1 MKKYYEQKQILIL
14 ILINQ
19 LCMIIFLCYE
29 FSIDNIIGT
38 AKLLPLLL
46 ITVMSIYGSYISFIN
61 LKNNTLLSQFSSLL
75 LFTSWQFLLT
85 LNDEQIF
92 RAFSTLLSVFILY
105 KIVQFILLFFFQD
118 SIYSYKKEKDWILR
132 VICLLT
138 LGAYLINDR
147 IFSVLFSFQWLI
159 SVSWIIFLFLKHNK
173 RIKFVFKS
181 EKKHLLTSTSIL
193 IFPFIVYVT
202 LFGKSPEYVNN
213 LGWYTIILFPL
224 FSIHAIAFKNHISMK
239 QYFHFKK
246 SAITFMFVC
255 IFIFMSSLGVLFQ
268 FNMITYFIFIHTII
282 WFVQLYF
289 TLLFQNTKN
298 TISNLNTKKLKNLP
312 DSSYVHSLVQI
323 VKEEQLKSGFSNYL
337 HDEILQDILAVKN
350 MMNKSNKKQIHD
362 MIVATLDN
370 LSHTIRIEMQEY
382 HPTLLKTLTLKENY
396 RNLLKMIQKK
406 YETKHV
412 NISFTCNDD
421 LFLVEPYHLV
431 VYRILKELV
440 TNAFKHSNCSRLH
453 LHVVQE
459 DGEIKLVVKDNGK
472 GLTTTEIDILNGH
485 KGLNSIKEQL
495 FLLNGKMTISNSN
508 PSGLCI
514 TIIIPMKGDDS
525 YKHFINR

>member
-1 MKKYYEQKQILIL
+1 MKKYYEQKQIL

-29 FSIDNIIGT
+29 FSTNNIIGT

-46 ITVMSIYGSYISFIN
+46 ITIMAIYGSYISFIN

-85 LNDEQIF
+85 LNDNQIF
-92 RAFSTLLSVFILY
+92 RTFSTLLSVFILY

-132 VICLLT
+132 ITCLLT

-147 IFSVLFSFQWLI
+147 VFSVLFSFQWFI
-159 SVSWIIFLFLKHNK
+159 SVSWIIFLFLQHHK
-173 RIKFVFKS
+173 RITFVLKT
-181 EKKHLLTSTSIL
+181 EKKHLLTSTTIL

-202 LFGKSPEYVNN
+202 LFGRSPEYVNN
-213 LGWYTIILFPL
+213 LGWYIIILFPL

-239 QYFHFKK
+239 QYFPLKK
-246 SAITFMFVC
+246 GAIAFMFVC
-255 IFIFMSSLGVLFQ
+255 IFIFMSALGVLFQ

-289 TLLFQNTKN
+289 TLLFQTTKN
-298 TISNLNTKKLKNLP
+298 TISNLNTKELKTLP
-312 DSSYVHSLVQI
+312 ESSYIHNLVQI

-350 MMNKSNKKQIHD
+350 MMNKSSKKEIHD
-362 MIVATLDN
+362 IIITTLDN

-412 NISFTCNDD
+412 NIFFTCNDD

-440 TNAFKHSNCSRLH
+440 TNAFKHSNCSK
-453 LHVVQE
+453 LHVHLAQE
-459 DGEIKLVVKDNGK
+459 NEEIKLIVNDNGK
-472 GLTTTEIDILNGH
+472 GLTITETDILNGH

-495 FLLNGKMTISNSN
+495 FLLNGKITISNSN
-508 PSGLCI
+508 PFGLCI

>member
-1 MKKYYEQKQILIL
+1 MKKYYEQKQIL

-181 EKKHLLTSTSIL
+181 EKSIYLHLLQFLS
-193 IFPFIVYVT
+193 
-202 LFGKSPEYVNN
+202 SPLSYMLRY
-213 LGWYTIILFPL
+213 LGRVP
-224 FSIHAIAFKNHISMK
+224 
-239 QYFHFKK
+239 
-246 SAITFMFVC
+246 
-255 IFIFMSSLGVLFQ
+255 
-268 FNMITYFIFIHTII
+268 NM
-282 WFVQLYF
+282 
-289 TLLFQNTKN
+289 
-298 TISNLNTKKLKNLP
+298 
-312 DSSYVHSLVQI
+312 
-323 VKEEQLKSGFSNYL
+323 
-337 HDEILQDILAVKN
+337 
-350 MMNKSNKKQIHD
+350 
-362 MIVATLDN
+362 
-370 LSHTIRIEMQEY
+370 
-382 HPTLLKTLTLKENY
+382 
-396 RNLLKMIQKK
+396 
-406 YETKHV
+406 
-412 NISFTCNDD
+412 
-421 LFLVEPYHLV
+421 
-431 VYRILKELV
+431 
-440 TNAFKHSNCSRLH
+440 
-453 LHVVQE
+453 
-459 DGEIKLVVKDNGK
+459 
-472 GLTTTEIDILNGH
+472 
-485 KGLNSIKEQL
+485 
-495 FLLNGKMTISNSN
+495 
-508 PSGLCI
+508 
-514 TIIIPMKGDDS
+514 
-525 YKHFINR
+525 

>member
-1 MKKYYEQKQILIL
+1 MKNYYEQKQIL

-29 FSIDNIIGT
+29 FSINNIIGT
-38 AKLLPLLL
+38 AKLLPLLF
-46 ITVMSIYGSYISFIN
+46 ITIMSIYGSYISFIN

-75 LFTSWQFLLT
+75 LFTSCQFLLT

-92 RAFSTLLSVFILY
+92 RTFSTLLSVLILY

-159 SVSWIIFLFLKHNK
+159 SVSCIIFLFLQHYK
-173 RIKFVFKS
+173 RIQFVCKS
-181 EKKHLLTSTSIL
+181 EKKHLLKSTAIL
-193 IFPFIVYVT
+193 IVPFIVYIT

-213 LGWYTIILFPL
+213 VGWYIIILFPL
-224 FSIHAIAFKNHISMK
+224 FSIHAIAFKNHMSMK
-239 QYFHFKK
+239 QYFPLKK
-246 SAITFMFVC
+246 GAITFMFLC
-255 IFIFMSSLGVLFQ
+255 IFIFMSVLGVLFQ
-268 FNMITYFIFIHTII
+268 FDMITYFIFIHTII

-289 TLLFQNTKN
+289 TLLFQDTKN
-298 TISNLNTKKLKNLP
+298 TISNLNTKELKTLP
-312 DSSYVHSLVQI
+312 DSSYVHNLVQI

-350 MMNKSNKKQIHD
+350 MMNKSNKKEIHD

-396 RNLLKMIQKK
+396 LNLLKMIQKK
-406 YETKHV
+406 YEMKHV

-421 LFLVEPYHLV
+421 LFLVEPYQLV

-440 TNAFKHSNCSRLH
+440 TNAFKHSNCSQIDLH
-453 LHVVQE
+453 LTQE
-459 DGEIKLVVKDNGK
+459 NGEIQLIVKDNGT
-472 GLTTTEIDILNGH
+472 GLTTTEADILNGH
-485 KGLNSIKEQL
+485 KGLHSIKEQL
-495 FLLNGKMTISNSN
+495 LLLNGEMTISNST

-514 TIIIPMKGDDS
+514 TIFIPMKGDDS